1 MTNTRL
7 TIEVSIIQKW
17 ETVARRNVHIEAGSI
32 EELDA
37 VAVDMAPAL
46 AILVRKVIDEVK
58 DAAEKDGNE

>member
-17 ETVARRNVHIEAGSI
+17 DTVARRNVNIDAESI
-32 EELDA
+32 EEIDA

-58 DAAEKDGNE
+58 EAAEKDGNE

>member
-17 ETVARRNVHIEAGSI
+17 DIVARRNVNIDAESI
-32 EELDA
+32 EEIDA

-58 DAAEKDGNE
+58 DAAQDDKAE

>member
-17 ETVARRNVHIEAGSI
+17 DTVARRNVNIDAESI
-32 EELDA
+32 EEIDA

-58 DAAEKDGNE
+58 DAAQDDKAE

>member
-17 ETVARRNVHIEAGSI
+17 DTVARRNVNIDAESI
-32 EELDA
+32 EEIDA

-58 DAAEKDGNE
+58 EKDGNE

>member
-17 ETVARRNVHIEAGSI
+17 DTVARRNVNIDAESI
-32 EELDA
+32 EEIDA

>member
-17 ETVARRNVHIEAGSI
+17 DIVARRNVNIDAESI
-32 EELDA
+32 EEIDA

-58 DAAEKDGNE
+58 DAAEKDGDE